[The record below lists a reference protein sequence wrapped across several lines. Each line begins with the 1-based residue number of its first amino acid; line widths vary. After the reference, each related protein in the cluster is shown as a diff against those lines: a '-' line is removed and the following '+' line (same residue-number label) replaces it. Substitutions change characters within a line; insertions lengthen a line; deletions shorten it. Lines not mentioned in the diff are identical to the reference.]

1 MARPAA
7 YQTKYHNKAAIYIV
21 LVVLFIFAVVLF
33 INCRALNQKKLK
45 LQNQE
50 AEQTALL
57 EEQQQYTKELQDLEK
72 ETQTKGFK
80 IQLAR
85 ERLNLTFSDEIYYK
99 ENED

>member
-21 LVVLFIFAVVLF
+21 LITLFVFAVVLF
-33 INCRALNQKKLK
+33 VNCRELNERKMKLERE
-45 LQNQE
+45 E
-50 AEQTALL
+50 AEQIELL
-57 EEQQQYTKELQDLEK
+57 EEQQQYAKELEDLEK

-85 ERLNLTFSDEIYYK
+85 ERLNLTFPDEIYYK
-99 ENED
+99 EKK

>member
-21 LVVLFIFAVVLF
+21 LIILFVFAVILF
-33 INCRALNQKKLK
+33 VNCRALIQKKTR
-45 LQNQE
+45 LQ
-50 AEQTALL
+50 AEQAEQMELL
-57 EEQQQYTKELQDLEK
+57 EEQQQYTKELEDLEK

-85 ERLNLTFSDEIYYK
+85 ERLNLTFPDEIYYK
-99 ENED
+99 ENND